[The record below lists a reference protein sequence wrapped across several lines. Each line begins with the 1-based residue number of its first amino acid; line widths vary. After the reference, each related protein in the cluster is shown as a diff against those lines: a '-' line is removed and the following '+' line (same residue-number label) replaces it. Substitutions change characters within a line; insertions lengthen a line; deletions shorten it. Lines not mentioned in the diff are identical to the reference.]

1 MHSYEDVDRAER
13 ERDFRADKIERD
25 AARAMLHRLAGELVD
40 AAADMPLNGEDSQWS
55 ASIDA
60 IQEIVAEMRRHANT
74 MDATADVDPY
84 ETLHEVGTDV
94 YRDRTRED

>member
-1 MHSYEDVDRAER
+1 MQYEDVDRAER
-13 ERDFRADKIERD
+13 EREFRADKIERD
-25 AARAMLHRLAGELVD
+25 AAKAMLVRLAGELTD
-40 AAADMPLNGEDSQWS
+40 AACEMPLNGDDDQWS

-60 IQEIVAEMRRHANT
+60 IQEIVAEMRKHANT
-74 MDATADVDPY
+74 LDATAEVDPY